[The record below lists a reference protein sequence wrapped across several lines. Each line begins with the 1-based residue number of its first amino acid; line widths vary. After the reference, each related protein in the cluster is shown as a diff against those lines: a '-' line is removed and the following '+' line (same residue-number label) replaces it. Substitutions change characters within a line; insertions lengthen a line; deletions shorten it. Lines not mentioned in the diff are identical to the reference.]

1 MLLTLRTTHVPATD
15 LGFLPHKHPDR
26 VGGGH
31 VGAVVDVVDRPV
43 PGTALGGRCERLPT
57 RMGIFSR

>member
-15 LGFLPHKHPDR
+15 LGFLAVAAEFGYNVRFLP
-26 VGGGH
+26 VGEEDPEA
-31 VGAVVDVVDRPV
+31 GAPK
-43 PGTALGGRCERLPT
+43 